1 MNDQLDDQRLVMQL
15 LGETAVEPPADDA
28 FVDGVR
34 RRVAYQRTTATIA
47 RMATWGVACAALA
60 TLLPVVTPL
69 AGWIASAPDVLETML
84 LTFPTAEFTVA
95 TVAGSL
101 VLVHVA
107 TE

>member
-1 MNDQLDDQRLVMQL
+1 MNDQLDDQRLVMQV

-28 FVDGVR
+28 FVNGVM
-34 RRVAYQRTTATIA
+34 RRVAYQRTAAAIA
-47 RMATWGVACAALA
+47 RTAPLILACAALA
-60 TLLPVVTPL
+60 TLLPLVTPL
-69 AGWIASAPDVLETML
+69 AAWIASAPDVLETML
-84 LTFPTAEFTVA
+84 LTVPAAGFTVA